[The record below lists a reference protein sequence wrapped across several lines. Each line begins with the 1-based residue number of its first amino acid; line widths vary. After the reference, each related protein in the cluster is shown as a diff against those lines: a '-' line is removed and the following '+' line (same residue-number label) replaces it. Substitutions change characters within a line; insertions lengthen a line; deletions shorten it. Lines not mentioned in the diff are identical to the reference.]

1 MTVENLEFWSKPTVI
16 KSSIWSNLTST
27 RHIMATSFFS
37 CFRENVNAAV
47 ERQIKRGGP
56 VFSVVLVEDT
66 QTFVGGLEV
75 WSNCLNEV
83 GHSPQSWKTQILVQ
97 LVLAVLAHC
106 RPFKDPR

>member
-1 MTVENLEFWSKPTVI
+1 MTVENSEFWSKPTVI

-66 QTFVGGLEV
+66 QTFVGGLEQ
-75 WSNCLNEV
+75 LLKR
-83 GHSPQSWKTQILVQ
+83 SWPLSSVLEDTQILVQ
-97 LVLAVLAHC
+97 LVLAVLEHC